1 MMLPGPDVPFMIA
14 PNERVTSPPSPNPTM
29 AHSLNEKCTP
39 LKKEYDNCFNAWFE
53 GYLEPAVA
61 TTDQARSEFS
71 KRKAQ
76 EFQDKCGPV
85 WNSYRECVQVR

>member
-1 MMLPGPDVPFMIA
+1 MLPGPDLPLMIA
-14 PNERVTSPPSPNPTM
+14 PNGRVTSPPSPNPTM

-61 TTDQARSEFS
+61 ASSSDSRARRLLQS
-71 KRKAQ
+71 
-76 EFQDKCGPV
+76 
-85 WNSYRECVQVR
+85 